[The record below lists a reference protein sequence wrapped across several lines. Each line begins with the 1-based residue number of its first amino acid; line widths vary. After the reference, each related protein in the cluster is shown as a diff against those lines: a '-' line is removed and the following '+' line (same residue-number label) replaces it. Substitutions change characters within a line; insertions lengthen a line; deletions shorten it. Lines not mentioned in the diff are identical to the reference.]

1 MDEQDLI
8 DLALFVSDGQ
18 IDYSAYVNDDKSSTG
33 DAVSGEM
40 KYNYICADCHG
51 PQGNA
56 IDFHGLDDPEFLG
69 HLAPGNPWEFIHKVR
84 FGQPGWPM
92 PSAGVNNWSL
102 DDVSDVVAYAQSFT
116 AEPANSGGGPLYDK
130 WWVVAGADEPT
141 EDHPLWANQDT
152 NTRSGKDTWRC
163 KECHGWDYLGPNG
176 AYGSGSHFTGFTGVL
191 DAASMSTEE
200 LTAWLNGENNPDHD
214 FASLMEEI
222 YIQALITFLQ
232 SEMTDLSG
240 YVNDD
245 KSVDGDRARGQV
257 KYESTCAACHGIDG
271 KKINFHDADDPEYIG
286 SVASSNP
293 WETFHKILHG
303 QPGEPMPSAIALDW
317 TIEDLIN
324 VLSYI
329 QTLPTE

>member
-1 MDEQDLI
+1 MNKKNVKSMIILGS
-8 DLALFVSDGQ
+8 LLLLVSLVIAACG
-18 IDYSAYVNDDKSSTG
+18 SNNTNANTNTTNANTNAVEDDQ
-33 DAVSGEM
+33 EREELE
-40 KYNYICADCHG
+40 
-51 PQGNA
+51 GNMVRG
-56 IDFHGLDDPEFLG
+56 GL
-69 HLAPGNPWEFIHKVR
+69 
-84 FGQPGWPM
+84 
-92 PSAGVNNWSL
+92 
-102 DDVSDVVAYAQSFT
+102 
-116 AEPANSGGGPLYDK
+116 LYDK
-130 WWVVAGADEPT
+130 WWVVTGADEPT
-141 EDHPLWANQDT
+141 EDHPLWDTQDT
-152 NTRSGKDTWRC
+152 STSSGKDTWRC
-163 KECHGWDYLGPNG
+163 KECHGWDYLGADG
-176 AYGSGSHFTGFTGVL
+176 AYGSGSHSTGFTGVIG
-191 DAASMSTEE
+191 AADMSAEE
-200 LTAWLNGENNPDHD
+200 ITAWLNGENNPDHD
-214 FASLMEEI
+214 FASLMDDV

-303 QPGEPMPSAIALDW
+303 QPGEPMPSAIGLGWTLD
-317 TIEDLIN
+317 DLID